1 MRLLTP
7 LSLACLLALA
17 GTAQADVFINELH
30 YDDSTPAGDVGEAI
44 EVVATGG
51 EDLSTYRLYLYNGSS
66 PSAATVYANNPVPPA
81 PPPRAARPPSPP
93 SPTPPTASR
102 TAPTTASPSSTPA
115 AKSSS
120 SSATKAPSPPAAARP
135 PA

>member
-51 EDLSTYRLYLYNGSS
+51 EDLNTYRLYLYNGSS
-66 PSAATVYANNPVPPA
+66 PSAATVYANNPVPA
-81 PPPRAARPPSPP
+81 G
-93 SPTPPTASR
+93 T
-102 TAPTTASPSSTPA
+102 
-115 AKSSS
+115 
-120 SSATKAPSPPAAARP
+120 AAACGKEIGR
-135 PA
+135 ASCRERVF